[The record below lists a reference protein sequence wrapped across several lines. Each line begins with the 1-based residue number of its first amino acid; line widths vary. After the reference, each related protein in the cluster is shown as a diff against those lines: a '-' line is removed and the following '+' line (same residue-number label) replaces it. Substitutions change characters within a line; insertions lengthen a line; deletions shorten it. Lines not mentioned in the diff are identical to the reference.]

1 MIKDDDLLKK
11 YNAIWDKVS
20 ADIKKE
26 FDSKPVYNKKYLK
39 TKIKSHGDEVADFY
53 DKEIPKV
60 DSNHTCSA
68 VVSFGAAIKKYKIYY
83 PKVFFKE
90 CKCIKK
96 NVFWHINDN
105 LSNFSS
111 SDYTDDSDE
120 E

>member
-1 MIKDDDLLKK
+1 M
-11 YNAIWDKVS
+11 
-20 ADIKKE
+20 
-26 FDSKPVYNKKYLK
+26 K

-60 DSNHTCSA
+60 DSNHTCLA
-68 VVSFGAAIKKYKIYY
+68 VVSLGAAIKKYKIYY